1 MTNSLDRSG
10 AIGSFLSGGRL
21 LIRPPNEETN
31 KTWGTNNAGAVGRDV
46 MGLGLLAQTLYG
58 HTIRCHVVEINGGQA
73 ELGEKWGIPALWC
86 RGISRL
92 FVQSDVEP

>member
-1 MTNSLDRSG
+1 M
-10 AIGSFLSGGRL
+10 

-92 FVQSDVEP
+92 FVQSDVELKIAAAIHLNSEQFA